1 MATTILKSKNINALK
16 KEKRLKQTNKQKKK
30 KKLKDLFGLMNKEF
44 DEI

>member
-16 KEKRLKQTNKQKKK
+16 KEKRLKQTNKQKKN

>member
-16 KEKRLKQTNKQKKK
+16 KEKRLKQTKKTKK

>member
-30 KKLKDLFGLMNKEF
+30 KRKIERSIWINE
-44 DEI
+44 